1 MKEKTKA
8 ILAGEPR
15 SDVDFHRIIDFP
27 DIIDDNTRQLTAL
40 RGIADSWEVELAAE
54 IRLRAAP
61 AQSRQKAQSG
71 LLRVDVVPSSPSD
84 ADDQSSAESLS
95 DEDGFDSDDSDGDDN
110 DDDDAS
116 STVSSE
122 WPEDTKSPSQ

>member
-71 LLRVDVVPSSPSD
+71 TPGVDVVPSSPSD
-84 ADDQSSAESLS
+84 VDGQSSAESLS
-95 DEDGFDSDDSDGDDN
+95 DEDGFDSDDDSDDN
-110 DDDDAS
+110 DDEDEDDDS
-116 STVSSE
+116 STVSGE
-122 WPEDTKSPSQ
+122 